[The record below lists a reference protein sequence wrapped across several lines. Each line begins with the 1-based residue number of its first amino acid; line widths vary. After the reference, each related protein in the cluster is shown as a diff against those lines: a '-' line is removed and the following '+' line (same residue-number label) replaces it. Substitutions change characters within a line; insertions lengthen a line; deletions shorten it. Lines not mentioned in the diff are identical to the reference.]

1 MARYKSNDLNK
12 YILIRNAAIE
22 LFYKQGIDNTSIN
35 EIAIEA
41 GIAKGTIYLYFKNR
55 EELVDSV
62 FNYCFDIHMDASMK
76 DVELQNNCSNKLK
89 KRVKNII
96 LWNHENPKESSI
108 ISSYYR
114 PVNIVG
120 TENVAFAKSY
130 EANEILI
137 EEGIKNDEFKNLPL
151 SFLCSIFFSSVE
163 GISTYIRKNP
173 EVLKNDDL
181 LEKMLNS
188 IVDGIRAMWQ
198 VYTFHI

>member
-1 MARYKSNDLNK
+1 MSRCKSLDPNK

-22 LFYKQGIDNTSIN
+22 LFFRQGIDNTSIN

-41 GIAKGTIYLYFKNR
+41 GIAKGTVYLYFKNR
-55 EELVDSV
+55 DELVDSV
-62 FNYCFDIHMDASMK
+62 FNYCFDIHMNASMK
-76 DVELQNNCSNKLK
+76 DVELQNSCSNKLK

-96 LWNHENPKESSI
+96 LWNHENPRESSI

-130 EANEILI
+130 EANKKLI
-137 EEGIKNDEFKNLPL
+137 EEGIKNGEFKNLPL
-151 SFLCSIFFSSVE
+151 NFLCTIFFSSVE

-188 IVDGIRAMWQ
+188 IIDGIRVIW
-198 VYTFHI
+198 

>member
-1 MARYKSNDLNK
+1 MARYKSLDPNK

-22 LFYKQGIDNTSIN
+22 LFYKQGIGNTSIN

-55 EELVDSV
+55 EELVNSV
-62 FNYCFDIHMDASMK
+62 FNYCFDIHMKASMK

-96 LWNHENPKESSI
+96 LWNHDNPKESSI

-120 TENVAFAKSY
+120 TENVSFARSY
-130 EANEILI
+130 EANKMLI
-137 EEGIKNDEFKNLPL
+137 EEGIKNGEFKNLPL
-151 SFLCSIFFSSVE
+151 NFLCSIFFSSVE
-163 GISTYIRKNP
+163 GISTYIKNNP

-188 IVDGIRAMWQ
+188 IIDGIREIW
-198 VYTFHI
+198 

>member
-1 MARYKSNDLNK
+1 MARYASLDPNK

-35 EIAIEA
+35 EIAKEA
-41 GIAKGTIYLYFKNR
+41 GIAKGTVYLYFKNR
-55 EELVDSV
+55 EDLVDSV
-62 FNYCFDIHMDASMK
+62 FNYCFDIHMKESMK
-76 DVELQNNCSNKLK
+76 DVELQKNCSDKLK

-120 TENVAFAKSY
+120 TENVAFTKSY
-130 EANEILI
+130 EVNKILI
-137 EEGIKNDEFKNLPL
+137 EEGIKNGEFKNLPL
-151 SFLCSIFFSSVE
+151 DFLCSIFFSSVE
-163 GISTYIRKNP
+163 GMSIYVRKHP
-173 EVLKNDDL
+173 EVINNDEL

-188 IVDGIRAMWQ
+188 IVDGIRS
-198 VYTFHI
+198 I